1 MAKSFC
7 CEWKNKLSIGSPI
20 VGLIFSDVN
29 EIVLLCKNT
38 SRKYYRASLGLTITT
53 LILTIVF
60 GLIQIIA
67 RKCECK
73 GECKCKCKI
82 DGKFTSSILALLGLL
97 IIMLNTANLT
107 VNSIEKIQ
115 KTN

>member
-7 CEWKNKLSIGSPI
+7 CEWKNAFSIGSPI

-29 EIVLLCKNT
+29 ELVLLCKDT
-38 SRKYYRASLGLTITT
+38 ARKYYRASLGLTITT

-60 GLIQIIA
+60 GLIEIIA
-67 RKCECK
+67 RKCER
-73 GECKCKCKI
+73 GCKI
-82 DGKFTSSILALLGLL
+82 YGKFTSSILALLGLL

-107 VNSIEKIQ
+107 VDSIEKLQ

>member
-38 SRKYYRASLGLTITT
+38 PRKYYRASLGLTITT

-67 RKCECK
+67 RKCER
-73 GECKCKCKI
+73 KCKCKI

-107 VNSIEKIQ
+107 VNGIEKNT
-115 KTN
+115 KN